1 MKFIFNLVGGRVSTR
16 LCGLSVLLLQSML
29 MAAAVPAFAAE
40 IVGVKNAWVRA
51 TAPGQKTA
59 GAYLELTG
67 AADTALVAVDSP
79 LAGKAELHNMSMDG
93 GVMRMRAVE
102 KIELPAGK
110 TVKLAP
116 GGLHVML
123 LDIKQAFKEGGKVPL
138 TLTFQGAGGA
148 RTTQK
153 IEAQV
158 RAAGSGAAHHH
169 H

>member
-1 MKFIFNLVGGRVSTR
+1 MKFSFNLAGGRVVTWLCR
-16 LCGLSVLLLQSML
+16 LSAWLLACVLM
-29 MAAAVPAFAAE
+29 AVPAYAAE
-40 IVGVKNAWVRA
+40 MVGVKNAWVRA
-51 TAPGQKTA
+51 TAPGQKAA

-67 AADTALVAVDSP
+67 VADAALVAVDSP
-79 LAGKAELHNMSMDG
+79 LAGKAELHSMSMDG

-123 LDIKQAFKEGGKVPL
+123 LDIRQAFKEGSKVPL

-148 RTTQK
+148 KTTQK

>member
-1 MKFIFNLVGGRVSTR
+1 
-16 LCGLSVLLLQSML
+16 ML
-29 MAAAVPAFAAE
+29 MAAVVPACAAE
-40 IVGVKNAWVRA
+40 TVGVKNAWVRA

-67 AADTALVAVDSP
+67 VADTALVAVDSP

-102 KIELPAGK
+102 KIDLPAGT

-123 LDIKQAFKEGGKVPL
+123 LDIRQAFKEGGKVPL
-138 TLTFQGAGGA
+138 TLTFRGAGGA
-148 RTTQK
+148 KTTQK

-158 RAAGSGAAHHH
+158 RAGGGAVHHH
-169 H
+169 

>member
-1 MKFIFNLVGGRVSTR
+1 MKFTCNFVNGRAAMR
-16 LCGLSVLLLQSML
+16 LRKICAWLLPCML
-29 MAAAVPAFAAE
+29 MAAAVPAYAAQT
-40 IVGVKNAWVRA
+40 VGVNNAWVRA

-67 AADTALVAVDSP
+67 VADSALVAVDSP
-79 LAGKAELHNMSMDG
+79 LAAKAELHNMSMDG

-102 KIELPAGK
+102 KIDLPAGK

-138 TLTFQGAGGA
+138 TLTFRGAGGA
-148 RTTQK
+148 QTTQK

-158 RAAGSGAAHHH
+158 RAAGGSATHHH
-169 H
+169 